1 MCGLRVPCVEV
12 VGWGSLGLEQGVGGV
27 HLGPGLVGD
36 VGDRGED
43 DVAWEDGLDGDGA
56 VCGQDLMVVLAT
68 EEDVW

>member
-1 MCGLRVPCVEV
+1 MCGLRVPCVAV

-43 DVAWEDGLDGDGA
+43 DVAWEDGLDGDAG
-56 VCGQDLMVVLAT
+56 GLQGLMVVLAT